1 MKLELFGDTDVGSVR
16 DNNEDNFI
24 TFNLKTKKENPFSEI
39 QDTNDILALIVADGM
54 GGAAAGETASIT
66 LIEESLLY
74 LKENPNIEIERI
86 PTECMHLGHK
96 KSHELISENSDLM
109 GMGTVATI
117 CLVQDDSI
125 YISQIGDT
133 RLYIY
138 RDKTLKQI
146 TEDQNFVTELV
157 KIGIITE
164 EQALIHPQRNAV
176 TQAVGSMEPILPV
189 DYLEKIKKNDI
200 ILICSDG
207 LNSMLTDLEIQLV
220 LETNSSIKDK
230 TKKLIDY
237 SNEAGGHDNITII
250 LARVVE

>member
-1 MKLELFGDTDVGSVR
+1 MNLEIFAETDIGSVR
-16 DNNEDNFI
+16 ENNEDNFT
-24 TFNLKTKKENPFSEI
+24 TFNLKTKQINPFSEI
-39 QDTNDILALIVADGM
+39 QDTNDIIALIVADGM
-54 GGAAAGETASIT
+54 GGAAAGETASLT
-66 LIEESLLY
+66 LIEESLHFLNEE
-74 LKENPNIEIERI
+74 LNLDLDRI
-86 PTECMHLGHK
+86 PSECMHISHK
-96 KSHELISENSDLM
+96 KAHELISENSSLM

-117 CLVQDDSI
+117 CILENDSL

-138 RDKTLKQI
+138 RDKTLIQI

-176 TQAVGSMEPILPV
+176 TQAVGSVEPILPV
-189 DYLEKIKKNDI
+189 DYFEKIKKNDL

-220 LETNSSIKDK
+220 LETNSSLKEK
-230 TKKLIDY
+230 VKGLIDQA
-237 SNEAGGHDNITII
+237 NEAGGHDNITIV
-250 LARVVE
+250 LARVI